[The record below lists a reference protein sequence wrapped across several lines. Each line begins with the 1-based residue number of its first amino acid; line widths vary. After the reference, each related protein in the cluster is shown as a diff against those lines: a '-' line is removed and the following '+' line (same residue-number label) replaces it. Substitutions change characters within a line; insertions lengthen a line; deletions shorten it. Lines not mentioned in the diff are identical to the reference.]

1 MGSEGDV
8 ERKQLA
14 IEREDHA
21 KRSPGLARGLAF
33 IGLSLAL
40 VGVVV
45 IVGLGKVGWF
55 WPTFGLGVLALL
67 AREWVP

>member
-1 MGSEGDV
+1 MP
-8 ERKQLA
+8 LA
-14 IEREDHA
+14 VEREDHA
-21 KRSPGLARGLAF
+21 KRSPGLARGLAI

-55 WPTFGLGVLALL
+55 WPTFGLVVLALL